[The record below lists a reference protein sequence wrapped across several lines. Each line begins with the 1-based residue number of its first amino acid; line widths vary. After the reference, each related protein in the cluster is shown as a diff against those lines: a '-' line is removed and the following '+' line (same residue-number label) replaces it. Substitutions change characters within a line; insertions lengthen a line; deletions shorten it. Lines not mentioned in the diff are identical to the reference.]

1 MSNRIFN
8 QSINRYGDI
17 PLVRLVKNKDF
28 EAVQSALADT
38 DAETFKKSIN
48 AAMQSGKN
56 IMHHVIASQNKKIMQ
71 IILQKMSQHLN
82 KDEMTAVFQQ
92 LSNSGYNP
100 IDQLLD
106 ADNPNESLKTF
117 LEAVNDTGDA
127 DLLQAV
133 FDAKGWA
140 ADDTYPVPSSKK
152 PFEQIQNEGP
162 TLMESIKA
170 MDNGSL
176 KTELLDTVRD
186 SLQGF
191 AYKHGNYFSNYGEKE
206 IIGHSKET
214 KADFKI
220 LDENFPDEA
229 GEIKKAVE
237 EDLFRFDIGV
247 DHVVAGALVAGAVG
261 GAVLAGKSLYK
272 KYAQAKLFI
281 AAFYITVGETGAMR
295 REKDESS
302 GQYTYTKE
310 KVFLQKGNE
319 VVFLNKEFTD
329 NENIGSD
336 YVFRKYID
344 DQISI
349 TKNLYEEIMAGE
361 SVSKEMLDG
370 EELKAIVKQD
380 VINRIQCK
388 KSAKHYVDEFFETN
402 LKKNIA
408 KFSQNTDEQ
417 SSQNIHMLSFAPLQ
431 NKFVLNAIRE
441 KQEVEVDFKKLMIQ
455 VALIKD
461 GKGNTPLN
469 MIIVTKIGEAEG
481 RNNETYMLETYGN
494 RKAIM
499 EYWLDLNEDMI
510 INTDN
515 QGNNIIHAILIETND
530 NHDRNLEGTIQFLM
544 GKLGDEKTKQLLG
557 QKNINSKTPLEVFN
571 ESSKAHTK
579 TSKWLETVKFIQ
591 KNEDEKFSLEDMIS
605 GLAESEGGMAEGE
618 VNNILGQIKQDKV
631 DDEAL
636 IADELLSPKNI
647 EAALINFQST
657 KSSDF
662 AAILGIS
669 YNQNTKHAV
678 LVNAFKEVNKVT
690 INIYDSLSKENS
702 PIIKDLNLLASRLPA
717 MYVNIIYTNIQN
729 PSEGTCVKIALMGLN
744 NLEVGKYPFSVN
756 LPKNIEY
763 SPVIEVKN
771 SILEGVIIAANK
783 VSAADNA
790 LPFTTKASPESNIMF
805 DAGMDKP
812 VNMGNFDS
820 LELYVGN
827 GDKTIPTQNILSSS
841 GFLQWMK
848 NTYDFGWKG
857 FVYSSDIEQLRKIA
871 QENDIAVNGENL
883 RSMYKKMVLKFHP
896 DKNHASEAK
905 NKFIKT
911 QEVFDKLNQ
920 PIYKNINVEK
930 IANFAH
936 KVTMGIKVAEVGLDA
951 IELTMNP
958 NKDNAIKTALDG
970 VKLYTMCKGV
980 GWISTSIS
988 ILGIGSAVYEEKY
1001 AGGEH
1006 NAVDVEKS
1014 YISSPFANNR
1024 NDIGEGYVSDMYS
1037 MKITSTIY
1045 EPLGNEEIYYE
1056 LP

>member
-1 MSNRIFN
+1 MGF
-8 QSINRYGDI
+8 
-17 PLVRLVKNKDF
+17 
-28 EAVQSALADT
+28 
-38 DAETFKKSIN
+38 
-48 AAMQSGKN
+48 
-56 IMHHVIASQNKKIMQ
+56 
-71 IILQKMSQHLN
+71 II
-82 KDEMTAVFQQ
+82 
-92 LSNSGYNP
+92 
-100 IDQLLD
+100 
-106 ADNPNESLKTF
+106 
-117 LEAVNDTGDA
+117 
-127 DLLQAV
+127 
-133 FDAKGWA
+133 
-140 ADDTYPVPSSKK
+140 
-152 PFEQIQNEGP
+152 
-162 TLMESIKA
+162 
-170 MDNGSL
+170 
-176 KTELLDTVRD
+176 
-186 SLQGF
+186 
-191 AYKHGNYFSNYGEKE
+191 
-206 IIGHSKET
+206 
-214 KADFKI
+214 
-220 LDENFPDEA
+220 
-229 GEIKKAVE
+229 
-237 EDLFRFDIGV
+237 
-247 DHVVAGALVAGAVG
+247 
-261 GAVLAGKSLYK
+261 
-272 KYAQAKLFI
+272 
-281 AAFYITVGETGAMR
+281 
-295 REKDESS
+295 
-302 GQYTYTKE
+302 
-310 KVFLQKGNE
+310 
-319 VVFLNKEFTD
+319 
-329 NENIGSD
+329 
-336 YVFRKYID
+336 
-344 DQISI
+344 
-349 TKNLYEEIMAGE
+349 
-361 SVSKEMLDG
+361 
-370 EELKAIVKQD
+370 
-380 VINRIQCK
+380 
-388 KSAKHYVDEFFETN
+388 
-402 LKKNIA
+402 
-408 KFSQNTDEQ
+408 
-417 SSQNIHMLSFAPLQ
+417 
-431 NKFVLNAIRE
+431 
-441 KQEVEVDFKKLMIQ
+441 
-455 VALIKD
+455 
-461 GKGNTPLN
+461 
-469 MIIVTKIGEAEG
+469 
-481 RNNETYMLETYGN
+481 
-494 RKAIM
+494 
-499 EYWLDLNEDMI
+499 
-510 INTDN
+510 
-515 QGNNIIHAILIETND
+515 
-530 NHDRNLEGTIQFLM
+530 
-544 GKLGDEKTKQLLG
+544 
-557 QKNINSKTPLEVFN
+557 
-571 ESSKAHTK
+571 
-579 TSKWLETVKFIQ
+579 
-591 KNEDEKFSLEDMIS
+591 
-605 GLAESEGGMAEGE
+605 
-618 VNNILGQIKQDKV
+618 
-631 DDEAL
+631 
-636 IADELLSPKNI
+636 
-647 EAALINFQST
+647 ALINFQST

-678 LVNAFKEVNKVT
+678 LVNAFKEGNKPT

-702 PIIKDLNLLASRLPA
+702 PIIKDLNLLASRFPA

-970 VKLYTMCKGV
+970 VKLYTMYKGV

-1001 AGGEH
+1001 AEAGILTLTTAAYMALPYVLGGLGVPFIGPVFTVGVAVCAGYGLIDNLASVYNKTFNAGGEH

-1045 EPLGNEEIYYE
+1045 EPIGNEEIYYE